1 MELKTLQTDMIA
13 AMKSGDKTRKDVL
26 SSAIGAIKKAGI
38 DKGCRDNIPEA
49 LVDEVLRKE
58 QKSLQEMIDTCPS
71 TRTDLLDVYNFKI
84 TILKEYVPQL
94 ETDGVII
101 AGIIYSLMEKS
112 GIEITKANKGKLMKI
127 VMPQLKGKVDMSI
140 ANKCFKELL

>member
-38 DKGCRDNIPEA
+38 DKGCRDNIPEV
-49 LVDEVLRKE
+49 LVNEVLRKE
-58 QKSLQEMIDTCPS
+58 QRSLQEMIDTCPS
-71 TRTDLLDVYNFKI
+71 TRTDLLDVYNSKI

-101 AGIIYSLMEKS
+101 AGIIYSLMKKS
-112 GIEITKANKGKLMKI
+112 GIEITKANKGKLMKV

>member
-38 DKGCRDNIPEA
+38 DKGCRDNIPEV

-71 TRTDLLDVYNFKI
+71 TRTDLLDVYNSKI

-112 GIEITKANKGKLMKI
+112 GIEITKANKGKLMKV

>member
-38 DKGCRDNIPEA
+38 DKGCRDNIPEV
-49 LVDEVLRKE
+49 LVEEVLRKE

-71 TRTDLLDVYNFKI
+71 TRTDLLDVYNSKI

-112 GIEITKANKGKLMKI
+112 GIEITKANKGKLMKV

>member
-71 TRTDLLDVYNFKI
+71 TRTDLLDVYNSKI

>member
-38 DKGCRDNIPEA
+38 DKGCRDNIPEV

-71 TRTDLLDVYNFKI
+71 TRTDLLDVYNSKI

-101 AGIIYSLMEKS
+101 AGIIYSLMKKS
-112 GIEITKANKGKLMKI
+112 GIEITKANKGKLMKV

>member
-38 DKGCRDNIPEA
+38 DKGCRDNIPEV

-71 TRTDLLDVYNFKI
+71 TRTDLLDVYNSKI
-84 TILKEYVPQL
+84 TVLKEYVPQL

-101 AGIIYSLMEKS
+101 AGIIYSLMKKS
-112 GIEITKANKGKLMKI
+112 GIEITKANKGKLMKV

>member
-38 DKGCRDNIPEA
+38 DKGCRDNIPEI

-71 TRTDLLDVYNFKI
+71 TRTDLLDVYNSKI

-112 GIEITKANKGKLMKI
+112 GIEITKANKGKLMKV

>member
-38 DKGCRDNIPEA
+38 DKGCRDNIPEV

-71 TRTDLLDVYNFKI
+71 TRTDLLDVYNSKI
-84 TILKEYVPQL
+84 TILKEYIPQL
-94 ETDGVII
+94 ETDGVVI

-112 GIEITKANKGKLMKI
+112 GIEITKANKGKLMKV